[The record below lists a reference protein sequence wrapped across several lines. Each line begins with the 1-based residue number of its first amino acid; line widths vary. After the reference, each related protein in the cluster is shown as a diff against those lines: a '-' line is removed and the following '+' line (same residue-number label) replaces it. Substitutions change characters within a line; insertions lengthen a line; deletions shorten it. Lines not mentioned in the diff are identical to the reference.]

1 MRTIR
6 RWAAAGVVVAGLG
19 TSSPADEGPVYEL
32 RTYTAAEGKLPVLL
46 ERFGRSNLPLFE
58 KHGIELIGAWTPAEP
73 GEQGERFVYL
83 LRFPSREA
91 VAKARESFGSD
102 PDWKALFAK
111 EKEEH
116 GEVVAKVESVFLSP
130 TDYSPE
136 PDAATASGPSLYELR
151 TYTASPGRLGKL
163 NDRFR
168 EHTLEL
174 FAKHGMRN
182 VVYTVPAD
190 DDQGS
195 AKMLVY
201 LVAHKDRAAA
211 DASWKAFGADPEWQ
225 KVYAESQAD
234 GVKLA
239 EKVERVYLTPT
250 AFSPL
255 K

>member
-1 MRTIR
+1 MRG
-6 RWAAAGVVVAGLG
+6 WQSLAVAGALLAG
-19 TSSPADEGPVYEL
+19 TATAGFAKEEGAIYEL
-32 RTYTAAEGKLPVLL
+32 RTYTTAPGKLPVLL

-58 KHGIELIGAWTPAEP
+58 KHGIELVGAWTPV
-73 GEQGERFVYL
+73 EQGDQLIYL
-83 LRFPSREA
+83 LRFPSRDA
-91 VAKARESFGSD
+91 VAKAREAFGSD

-136 PDAATASGPSLYELR
+136 PGVASEGEPSLYEMR
-151 TYTASPGRLGKL
+151 TYTASPGRLVKL

-174 FAKHGMRN
+174 FARHGMRN
-182 VVYTVPAD
+182 IVYTVPAD
-190 DDQGS
+190 EDKGS
-195 AKMLVY
+195 ANTLVY
-201 LVAHKDRAAA
+201 IVAHKDRASA
-211 DASWKAFGADPEWQ
+211 DASWKAFGDDPEWQ
-225 KVYAESQAD
+225 KVYAESQTD

-239 EKVERVYLTPT
+239 EKVERIYLSPT